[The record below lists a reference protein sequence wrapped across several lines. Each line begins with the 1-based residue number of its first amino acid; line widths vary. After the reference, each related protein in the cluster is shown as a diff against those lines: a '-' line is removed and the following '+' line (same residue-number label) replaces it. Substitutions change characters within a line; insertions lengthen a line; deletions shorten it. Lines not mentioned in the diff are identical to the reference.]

1 MLMPL
6 FVLYIFMSIR
16 TTLFLES
23 ANPVAVQLLLQLL
36 LLLWFLLSFLFVVL
50 LLQLLLPLHVMLCV
64 CSSFFLSCTTLS
76 SDCRA
81 AASAAAAAAR
91 HAGCVCSSFF
101 FWSCTTLTFP
111 PPTFSFA
118 SGRSTQTSRI
128 CNALVCISVLNYTR
142 RWRSISNK
150 AIQSEVQLAGTCAYE
165 VATHFSRCCS
175 IWESVNLVALALFHG
190 GTPILIQTW
199 SSHLNAYASTCAL
212 HPNVYPNLAGRW
224 RFLSNSAI

>member
-1 MLMPL
+1 MLL
-6 FVLYIFMSIR
+6 ASAAAA
-16 TTLFLES
+16 TL
-23 ANPVAVQLLLQLL
+23 V
-36 LLLWFLLSFLFVVL
+36 FVVVSVCRAAASAAAAAAR
-50 LLQLLLPLHVMLCV
+50 HALCLFF
-64 CSSFFLSCTTLS
+64 FFLSCTTLS

-128 CNALVCISVLNYTR
+128 CTALMCISVLNYTR

-150 AIQSEVQLAGTCAYE
+150 AIQSEVQLAGTCAYA
-165 VATHFSRCCS
+165 VATAGAVSS
-175 IWESVNLVALALFHG
+175 IC
-190 GTPILIQTW
+190 
-199 SSHLNAYASTCAL
+199 ASG
-212 HPNVYPNLAGRW
+212 HRW
-224 RFLSNSAI
+224 RAILLCSMATPRSSSRRGFLI